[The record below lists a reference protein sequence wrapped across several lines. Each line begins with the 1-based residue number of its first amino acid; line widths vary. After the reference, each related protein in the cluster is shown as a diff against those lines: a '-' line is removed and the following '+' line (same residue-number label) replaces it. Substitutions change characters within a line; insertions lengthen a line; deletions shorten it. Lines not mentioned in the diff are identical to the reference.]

1 MVDKLY
7 SRKRI
12 ELPKINKNTK
22 EKRNKVNKFKL
33 FIFIILLMM
42 LFSFGSFIYFAFP
55 IFKASCESAAGS
67 LATNITNE
75 AVLEVMKN
83 YNYNDLMN
91 IDKDSNGKINFIN
104 ANVVNINNAISEI
117 VSKIQKRIDKSPTT
131 KVYINFGS
139 VSGVSILKSFGPKF
153 EIELETAGR
162 INSNINS
169 EFETVGINQTLHK
182 IFLNLNTNIGI
193 LTPYG
198 SFSRNFETSVLMAQ
212 AIIVGEIPE
221 TYYDFDGM
229 TEPGEAYEM
238 IGSL

>member
-7 SRKRI
+7 SRRKI
-12 ELPKINKNTK
+12 ILPSINKKGK
-22 EKRNKVNKFKL
+22 EKRKFKNKFKI
-33 FIFIILLMM
+33 FIFIIMM
-42 LFSFGSFIYFAFP
+42 ILFISFGSFIYFAFP
-55 IFKASCESAAGS
+55 IFKATCESAAGS

-83 YNYNDLMN
+83 YTYKDLMN
-91 IDKDSNGKINFIN
+91 IEKDSSGKINFID
-104 ANVVNINNAISEI
+104 ANVSIINNATSEI
-117 VSKIQKRIDKSPTT
+117 ISKIQARIDKAPTT

-139 VSGVSILKSFGPKF
+139 VSGISKLKAFGPQF

-169 EFETVGINQTLHK
+169 EFEAVGINQTLHK

-198 SFSRNFETSVLMAQ
+198 SFSRNFETSVLMVQ

-229 TEPGEAYEM
+229 SEPGEAYEM

>member
-12 ELPKINKNTK
+12 ELPKINRNKK
-22 EKRNKVNKFKL
+22 EKKNKVSKVKL
-33 FIFIILLMM
+33 FIFLILFIM
-42 LFSFGSFIYFAFP
+42 FCSFGSFIYFAFP

-67 LATNITNE
+67 VATNITNE

-91 IDKDSNGKINFIN
+91 IDKDLSGKINFIN

-162 INSNINS
+162 INSNVNS
-169 EFETVGINQTLHK
+169 EFEVVGINQTLHK

-198 SFSRNFETSVLMAQ
+198 SFSRNFETTVLMAQ

-229 TEPGEAYEM
+229 TDPGEAYEM